1 MADFFTANNDMTAHE
16 LFEFRKSFREDAY
29 SSALAPYLINVWN
42 EKHGY
47 GKVDQHRQ
55 SIFISESNL
64 KPINSEDDIILV
76 ADFVADAFEDLRSYM
91 QRAVAQR
98 KIAKASMLAAM
109 NPMKGWVSPASIHHE
124 QVKYLYDLIVGQQF
138 GSLSRDRKITSFKT
152 FVDQFIRTWKL
163 IAHHFAFTRSGFIQS
178 RYCTPLISGLVIEI
192 AEEDYSEDS
201 VKQEKFIDSPNFN
214 FYKNA
219 ARGFGFRIDKNAPW
233 RLIAHIS
240 SRQMQE
246 YMSQYGIVAT
256 PGNTGDLFDLYYYKA
271 HEHDVNI
278 MKSYLIQMYNSYVA
292 SHPYFKTPRFDA
304 HGNSNGYK
312 TIKRK
317 PVTEENLDRLLPP
330 KYWLKT
336 YATIKFME
344 GKKNPEDKS
353 IAKKIDKALTI
364 QKTLDIQSA
373 IRYIVREASD

>member
-1 MADFFTANNDMTAHE
+1 MSAAD
-16 LFEFRKSFREDAY
+16 LFEFRKDFQEDAY
-29 SSALAPYLINVWN
+29 PSELSPYLISVWK
-42 EKHGY
+42 EKNGY
-47 GKVDQHRQ
+47 GKVDQNYQ

-64 KPINSEDDIILV
+64 KPIDSEEAVILV
-76 ADFVADAFEDLRSYM
+76 ADFVADAFEDLRRYM
-91 QRAVAQR
+91 QRAATQR
-98 KIAKASMLAAM
+98 KITNDLIISTMEAR
-109 NPMKGWVSPASIHHE
+109 KGWVSPTQLHHNWINF
-124 QVKYLYDLIVGQQF
+124 LYEAVVNGQ
-138 GSLSRDRKITSFKT
+138 LSDSAADRKIISFKAFT
-152 FVDQFIRTWKL
+152 RAFINTWGRQAQK
-163 IAHHFAFTRSGFIQS
+163 FPFTRSGFIQS

-201 VKQEKFIDSPNFN
+201 VKQSLFIDSPNFN

-256 PGNTGDLFDLYYYKA
+256 PGNTGDLFDLYYYRA
-271 HEHDVNI
+271 HEHDINI
-278 MKSYLIQMYNSYVA
+278 MKSYLIQMYNSFVSA
-292 SHPYFKTPRFDA
+292 HPFSKTPRFDA

-317 PVTEENLDRLLPP
+317 PVTEENLNRLLPP

-336 YATIKFME
+336 YATIKFLE

-353 IAKKIDKALTI
+353 IAKKIDRALTI
-364 QKTLDIQSA
+364 QKTLDIQAA
-373 IRYIVREASD
+373 IRYIVKEASD